1 MNTGYVREQA
11 HPQRFSALWLAVGLA
26 LVVAISYVLIALQ
39 VLAVGDLQTAD
50 RPAAI
55 VLVAAA
61 CYALG
66 GLLILV
72 RRAWL
77 WMVGAGINLL
87 VILFFVLAYVGRPA
101 VLFSPGG
108 LATKG
113 AQILLEVCL
122 LALIVMSWRHQ
133 HRGERR

>member
-1 MNTGYVREQA
+1 MGVM
-11 HPQRFSALWLAVGLA
+11 WLAVGLSLLA
-26 LVVAISYVLIALQ
+26 AISYLLIERQL
-39 VLAVGDLQTAD
+39 LAVGDLQTAD
-50 RPAAI
+50 RPATI
-55 VLVAAA
+55 VLFAAA

-87 VILFFVLAYVGRPA
+87 VILFFVLAYLGRPS
-101 VLFSPGG
+101 VMFSPGG

-113 AQILLEVCL
+113 AQILLEACL
-122 LALIVMSWRHQ
+122 LALIVMWWRRQ
-133 HRGERR
+133 HSSEGVGR

>member
-1 MNTGYVREQA
+1 MNTNHVRNREDQL
-11 HPQRFSALWLAVGLA
+11 PMPLTWLAVGLSLLA
-26 LVVAISYVLIALQ
+26 AISHLLIERQL
-39 VLAVGDLQTAD
+39 LAVGDLQAAD
-50 RPAAI
+50 RPTTI

-72 RRAWL
+72 RHAWL
-77 WMVGAGINLL
+77 WMVGAGVNLL
-87 VILFFVLAYVGRPA
+87 VILFFVLAHLGRPA

-113 AQILLEVCL
+113 AQVLLEISL
-122 LALIVMSWRHQ
+122 LALIVMSWRRQ
-133 HRGERR
+133 HSTEGV